1 MLFFKFFLQFFKN
14 VLEQKWQRQDKWS
27 KWKLGR
33 AYSCP
38 TSDLLSEMKLAEE
51 DSSDEDEVFEEM
63 NNLTKRD
70 INMAQTGLQL
80 TYLGSLKVKSLLD
93 NNLILPLPQLKPF
106 CHSILLI

>member
-70 INMAQTGLQL
+70 INMAQSGLQL

-93 NNLILPLPQLKPF
+93 NNLILPLPQLKT
-106 CHSILLI
+106 SILLI